1 MLRNSWTIDVHW
13 VSPPGVPKGMNSLP
27 SLKAMA
33 GFGVSLGRFQGWRLD
48 GWLGS
53 SHDWEPRDDIWRPR
67 PGTIGLPASGSLGV
81 AENAL
86 PHRSTVQT

>member
-1 MLRNSWTIDVHW
+1 MHW
-13 VSPPGVPKGMNSLP
+13 VSPPGVPNGMNSLP

-33 GFGVSLGRFQGWRLD
+33 GFGVSRGRFHGWRAST
-48 GWLGS
+48 GGRGS
-53 SHDWEPRDDIWRPR
+53 SHDWEPRDDICMPR
-67 PGTIGLPASGSLGV
+67 PGTMGLPASGSLGV